1 MSGALVLALPGALC
15 AVKAWDLSRP
25 TSTPSRMRERAAATA
40 LAVCAGS
47 CLAAAVWDTAATPG
61 PGVLRAV
68 LLVALLAVVTRGRLR
83 GRRGQAVVPAQ
94 RTHLHVPV
102 PVTAAPAAT
111 TDRAKE
117 PA

>member
-1 MSGALVLALPGALC
+1 MSGALVLALPGTLC
-15 AVKAWDLSRP
+15 AVMAWDLSRP
-25 TSTPSRMRERAAATA
+25 TSTPPRMRERAAATV

-47 CLAAAVWDTAATPG
+47 CLAAALWDTAATRG
-61 PGVLRAV
+61 PNALRAV
-68 LLVALLAVVTRGRLR
+68 LLVALLAVVKRRRLR

-94 RTHLHVPV
+94 RTRLHGPV
-102 PVTAAPAAT
+102 PATAASAAT